1 MIRRFFHPSL
11 ACFFVGAYVIFLL
24 IACSESEP
32 LNFGCD
38 GDSITSGDQW
48 SATFVADLGCAT
60 HHNVGVGTATW
71 ASHDDTQEYGSADF
85 LGISWGWLP
94 TTDSIELRKRH
105 NNCAPV
111 HIQKFIAEVD
121 AGEYPAPDLF
131 GFAMGTN
138 DTDLD
143 AMVEGAVY
151 SIKAIKKRFP
161 KCKVFVCTPIQT
173 GNPEH
178 NAINRKKIE
187 RLQNVCSQFKV
198 PLIDCY
204 NGVGIREEDERP
216 FAPGK
221 YLRDGLHPDKPG
233 QELMGHYIA
242 AEVKRIFKLK

>member
-1 MIRRFFHPSL
+1 MKKSL
-11 ACFFVGAYVIFLL
+11 SILSLL
-24 IACSESEP
+24 LTVLLLSCSQRP

-48 SATFVADLGCAT
+48 SATLVADLGCAT
-60 HHNVGVGTATW
+60 HHNVGVGSATW
-71 ASHDDTQEYGSADF
+71 AAYDDTQEYGSATF
-85 LGISWGWLP
+85 LGISGGWLP
-94 TTDSIELRKRH
+94 TTDSIEMRKRH

-138 DTDLD
+138 DNNLD
-143 AMVEGAVY
+143 GMVKAAEW
-151 SIKAIKKRFP
+151 SINAIKERFP
-161 KCKVFVCTPIQT
+161 RCKVFVCTPIQT
-173 GNPEH
+173 GSAGH
-178 NAINRKKIE
+178 NAFNRKKIE
-187 RLQNVCSQFKV
+187 LLKEVCERQGV

-204 NGVGIREEDERP
+204 NGSGIREEDEKPSGR
-216 FAPGK
+216 GK

-242 AEVKRIFKLK
+242 SEVRRIFKIK

>member
-1 MIRRFFHPSL
+1 MKQKKAFIVISL
-11 ACFFVGAYVIFLL
+11 LVSVMLVACNDR
-24 IACSESEP
+24 P

-48 SATFVADLGCAT
+48 SATVVEDLGCAS

-71 ASHDDTQEYGSADF
+71 GAYDDTQEYGSETF
-85 LGISWGWLP
+85 IGISAGWLP
-94 TTDSIELRKRH
+94 TTDSLEIRKRH

-121 AGEYPAPDLF
+121 AGQYPAPDLF

-138 DTDLD
+138 DNNLD
-143 AMVEGAVY
+143 AMVAGAEY
-151 SIKAIKKRFP
+151 SIGAIKTRFP

-173 GNPEH
+173 GSAGH
-178 NAINRKKIE
+178 NAFNRRKIE
-187 RLQNVCSQFKV
+187 LLKDVCDRLDV

-204 NGVGIREEDERP
+204 NGVGIREEDENPHGR
-216 FAPGK
+216 GK

-242 AEVKRIFKLK
+242 SEVKRIFKIK